1 MDAGAPR
8 SRGFSLERTNRPK
21 YLGSF
26 RVPVALA
33 LGLFG
38 MLFDAVWIIA
48 IATVWFGPCLLRA
61 YADMWRWYMHG
72 IWTNSRPGRGCWLL
86 AFPFFLAANMA
97 LTPIAVVLYSLLMLL
112 GTLYGIHTGVVCYH
126 EGAEQAAAY
135 AADLAV
141 GVEMRAV
148 ESSIAPGTTCCRGEP
163 GVCLTFVLLGWAA
176 KYRGGTVHQKADHQ
190 RREQHLAEGARACP
204 RHAPEADKKA
214 KSSPAGSGMS
224 TASPEDS
231 GGLAAAGARADFP
244 DPASA
249 V

>member
-8 SRGFSLERTNRPK
+8 SRGFSFERTNRPK
-21 YLGSF
+21 YWWGPF
-26 RVPVALA
+26 RVLVALA

-61 YADMWRWYMHG
+61 YADMWRWYMHA
-72 IWTNSRPGRGCWLL
+72 IWNNSRPGRGCWLL

-112 GTLYGIHTGVVCYH
+112 GTLYGMHTGVVCYH

-141 GVEMRAV
+141 GVEIRAV
-148 ESSIAPGTTCCRGEP
+148 ESSIAPGSTCCRGEP

-176 KYRGGTVHQKADHQ
+176 KYRGGTVHQRADHQ
-190 RREQHLAEGARACP
+190 RREQHLAEGARA
-204 RHAPEADKKA
+204 RHAPEADKKT
-214 KSSPAGSGMS
+214 KPAGSGVG
-224 TASPEDS
+224 TASPAAS
-231 GGLAAAGARADFP
+231 GVFAAEGDFHP